1 MIKAY
6 LGSGLLAIPYAFRC
20 GGFLS
25 GTIGLLLLALISNTT
40 LKMLIWMRRRFSAAE
55 GEVTFSLI
63 GEYSTGVWGRRLA
76 LFAEIATNVGIA
88 VGYLIFIGN
97 TALIVLGAKA
107 SDDDDDNVTL
117 HNKWLDSGSG
127 SLHLNLII
135 VACAIPL
142 ILFAQLRSMKK
153 MGFVSILGNVAIISA
168 IIVVMYTSI
177 STVSWD
183 DFPSFPNR
191 HIDWTIRLA
200 KMPYFFGIAMFSFTI
215 HGIVLPI
222 EASMQHPE
230 HAYKMFDRCIF
241 FVVLSYVVFGGTS
254 LSLSLS
260 LSPNIQH
267 QYTGLGYL
275 AFTNGTDQSIL
286 DNLPRDKTWK
296 KAIASAVQIMLCVAM
311 LLTVPLFN
319 YAVIKTIEDLWFSPE
334 VIERWNQEIDRLKH
348 EIKDEEN
355 EERPQLLRSQR
366 DDIQST
372 ETFLRHLRFKRQ
384 LLRVGLVFGLVGVA
398 ILLGPLFSQVIGFVG
413 AFSMSAMAFIL
424 PSWFYLNTAS
434 KTSLWRSTQPSD
446 SYDPSTWNLV
456 VARIIL
462 VFGVLAMI
470 GATIT
475 SLFGIVGYFRG
486 ESADTC

>member
-1 MIKAY
+1 
-6 LGSGLLAIPYAFRC
+6 
-20 GGFLS
+20 
-25 GTIGLLLLALISNTT
+25 
-40 LKMLIWMRRRFSAAE
+40 MLIWMRRRFSASE
-55 GEVTFSLI
+55 GEVTFTLI
-63 GEYSTGVWGRRLA
+63 GEYSTGLWGRRLA

-88 VGYLIFIGN
+88 IGYLIFIGN
-97 TALIVLGAKA
+97 TALVVLGAKA
-107 SDDDDDNVTL
+107 SDDEDDDVTL

-191 HIDWTIRLA
+191 HIDWTIRLT

-230 HAYKMFDRCIF
+230 DAYKMFDRCTL
-241 FVVLSYVVFGGTS
+241 FVALSYVVFGGTFFLSFAPLLNTS
-254 LSLSLS
+254 L
-260 LSPNIQH
+260 QH
-267 QYTGLGYL
+267 TTGLGYL

-296 KAIASAVQIMLCVAM
+296 KSIASAVQIMLCVAM

-355 EERPQLLRSQR
+355 EEERPQLLRSQR

-413 AFSMSAMAFIL
+413 AFSMSAIAFIL

-446 SYDPSTWNLV
+446 AYDPSTWNLV

>member
-1 MIKAY
+1 
-6 LGSGLLAIPYAFRC
+6 
-20 GGFLS
+20 
-25 GTIGLLLLALISNTT
+25 
-40 LKMLIWMRRRFSAAE
+40 
-55 GEVTFSLI
+55 
-63 GEYSTGVWGRRLA
+63 
-76 LFAEIATNVGIA
+76 
-88 VGYLIFIGN
+88 
-97 TALIVLGAKA
+97 
-107 SDDDDDNVTL
+107 
-117 HNKWLDSGSG
+117 
-127 SLHLNLII
+127 
-135 VACAIPL
+135 
-142 ILFAQLRSMKK
+142 
-153 MGFVSILGNVAIISA
+153 
-168 IIVVMYTSI
+168 
-177 STVSWD
+177 
-183 DFPSFPNR
+183 
-191 HIDWTIRLA
+191 
-200 KMPYFFGIAMFSFTI
+200 
-215 HGIVLPI
+215 
-222 EASMQHPE
+222 
-230 HAYKMFDRCIF
+230 
-241 FVVLSYVVFGGTS
+241 
-254 LSLSLS
+254 
-260 LSPNIQH
+260 
-267 QYTGLGYL
+267 
-275 AFTNGTDQSIL
+275 
-286 DNLPRDKTWK
+286 
-296 KAIASAVQIMLCVAM
+296 MLCVAM

-355 EERPQLLRSQR
+355 EEERPQLLRSQR

-413 AFSMSAMAFIL
+413 AFSMSAIAFIL

-446 SYDPSTWNLV
+446 AYDPSTWNLV

>member
-142 ILFAQLRSMKK
+142 ILFAQLRSMQK
-153 MGFVSILGNVAIISA
+153 MGFVSILGNAAVMSA
-168 IIVVMYTSI
+168 IIVVTYTSI

-191 HIDWTIRLA
+191 HIDWTIRLT

-230 HAYKMFDRCIF
+230 DAYKMFDRCTL
-241 FVVLSYVVFGGTS
+241 FVALSYVVFGGTFF
-254 LSLSLS
+254 LSLLLYSNPHFNTQQDS
-260 LSPNIQH
+260 DTSPSRTEPIKVFWTIYREMRRGKKRSQVRCR
-267 QYTGLGYL
+267 
-275 AFTNGTDQSIL
+275 SCCV
-286 DNLPRDKTWK
+286 LP
-296 KAIASAVQIMLCVAM
+296 C
-311 LLTVPLFN
+311 
-319 YAVIKTIEDLWFSPE
+319 FSPY
-334 VIERWNQEIDRLKH
+334 LC
-348 EIKDEEN
+348 
-355 EERPQLLRSQR
+355 
-366 DDIQST
+366 ST
-372 ETFLRHLRFKRQ
+372 M
-384 LLRVGLVFGLVGVA
+384 
-398 ILLGPLFSQVIGFVG
+398 P
-413 AFSMSAMAFIL
+413 
-424 PSWFYLNTAS
+424 
-434 KTSLWRSTQPSD
+434 
-446 SYDPSTWNLV
+446 
-456 VARIIL
+456 
-462 VFGVLAMI
+462 
-470 GATIT
+470 
-475 SLFGIVGYFRG
+475 
-486 ESADTC
+486 